1 MTINEKPFISEDG
14 TTDFSVQEVWK
25 GERVYLEGNFTSSDT
40 RLEETVRRY
49 KKSPITTVMPSFKE
63 AKIGAY
69 DDILEPVPKEA
80 EIADITV
87 FEIPRDITK
96 TEIPLFSK
104 SSNATIILKVLDKIL
119 PETSV
124 FPMYSEIGSEVSL
137 YPKVLVMGGNIYGKD
152 GKDRQDDPN
161 MDQSKKD
168 QWWKL
173 YGPLQGPQ
181 TVKTIKLSRQ
191 FGIEPIKQSM
201 SGYPGDLDFYEEYS
215 YRNLVLKNTIAPPWI
230 WCGGI
235 FNPKQMKDKKA
246 EEWLAMIND
255 EVPENTIAFCADEP
269 GGKARYALSIY
280 EASKIIECVKK
291 YAPKLRP
298 MVTALPDKFY
308 CCLGEKAVK
317 ELGIIFAPVQNCD
330 NRPIELYP
338 NGKGSYF
345 SCMAQGN
352 CKSKTD
358 IANVLSRKDEKE
370 NEYPVAV
377 VEGDPIKDFQES
389 IKLAYKNGAE
399 FILYYMLNKRTYRCW
414 DKSWDED
421 GIGIYSE
428 GGNGDGTAMYYD
440 QQTGDPWPSVRM
452 MNWDIAR
459 QSVEKEI
466 LTNR

>member
-1 MTINEKPFISEDG
+1 MTINEEHFISDG
-14 TTDFSVQEVWK
+14 GITDFSVQEVWK
-25 GERVYLEGNFTSSDT
+25 GERVYLKDNFTASDA
-40 RLEETVRRY
+40 RLEETVRKY
-49 KKSPITTVMPSFKE
+49 KKRPIKTVMPSFKE
-63 AKIGAY
+63 AKIGEY

-80 EIADITV
+80 EPADITV

-96 TEIPLFSK
+96 TEISLFSK
-104 SSNATIILKVLDKIL
+104 NSNATMILKVLDKIL

-230 WCGGI
+230 WCGDI
-235 FNPKQMKDKKA
+235 FDPKQMKDKTA
-246 EEWLAMIND
+246 EEWLAIIND
-255 EVPENTIAFCADEP
+255 AAPENTIAFCADEP
-269 GGKARYALSIY
+269 GESGPSIDKATT
-280 EASKIIECVKK
+280 IIEYVKK
-291 YAPKLRP
+291 YAPKLKP
-298 MVTALPDKFY
+298 MVTAVPDKFY
-308 CCLGEKAVK
+308 DRLGEDRVK
-317 ELGIIFAPVQNCD
+317 ELGIIFAPVQNWD
-330 NRPIELYP
+330 NRPIERYP

-345 SCMAQGN
+345 SCMAQRN
-352 CKSKTD
+352 CKKKTN
-358 IANVLSRKDEKE
+358 IKCVSSRKDEE
-370 NEYPVAV
+370 GNEYPVAV

-399 FILYYMLNKRTYRCW
+399 FVFYYMLNKRTYRCW
-414 DKSWDED
+414 DTSWDED

-440 QQTGDPWPSVRM
+440 RQTGDPWPSVRM

>member
-1 MTINEKPFISEDG
+1 MTINENPFISEDG
-14 TTDFSVQEVWK
+14 ITDFSVQEVWK

-63 AKIGAY
+63 AKIGDY
-69 DDILEPVPKEA
+69 DDILEPVLKEA
-80 EIADITV
+80 EIVDITV
-87 FEIPRDITK
+87 FEIPRDLMKIEISLVSRNSNTSIT
-96 TEIPLFSK
+96 
-104 SSNATIILKVLDKIL
+104 LKVLDKIL
-119 PETSV
+119 PERSV
-124 FPMYSEIGSEVSL
+124 FPMYSEIASERCL
-137 YPKVLVMGGNIYGKD
+137 YPTVLAMGGKIEGKD
-152 GKDRQDDPN
+152 DP
-161 MDQSKKD
+161 DQAKKNK
-168 QWWKL
+168 WWDL

-181 TVKTIKLSRQ
+181 TVKTIELARQ
-191 FGIEPIKQSM
+191 FGIEPIKQSI
-201 SGYPGDLDFYEEYS
+201 SGYPGDLDFHEEYS
-215 YRNLVLKNTIAPPWI
+215 YRNLILKNTIAPPWI

-255 EVPENTIAFCADEP
+255 AVPENTIAFCADEP
-269 GGKARYALSIY
+269 GESGPSIY

-298 MVTALPDKFY
+298 MVTAVPDKFY

-317 ELGIIFAPVQNCD
+317 ELGIIFAPVQNWD
-330 NRPIELYP
+330 NRPIDRYP

-345 SCMAQGN
+345 SCMAQRN
-352 CKSKTD
+352 CKNKTN
-358 IANVLSRKDEKE
+358 IKCVSSRKDEE
-370 NEYPVAV
+370 GNEYPVAV

-399 FILYYMLNKRTYRCW
+399 FVLYYMLNKRTYRCW
-414 DKSWDED
+414 DTSWDTD

-440 QQTGDPWPSVRM
+440 KKTGDPWPSVRM

>member
-1 MTINEKPFISEDG
+1 MTINEEPFISDDG
-14 TTDFSVQEVWK
+14 ITDFSVQEVWK
-25 GERVYLEGNFTSSDT
+25 GERVYLEGNFTASDA
-40 RLEETVRRY
+40 RLEETVRKY
-49 KKSPITTVMPSFKE
+49 KTSPITTVIPSFKE
-63 AKIGAY
+63 ANIGAY
-69 DDILEPVPKEA
+69 DDVLEPVPKEA
-80 EIADITV
+80 EIAQITV

-96 TEIPLFSK
+96 TEISLFSK
-104 SSNATIILKVLDKIL
+104 NSNATIVLKVLDNIL
-119 PETSV
+119 PERSV

-137 YPKVLVMGGNIYGKD
+137 YPKVLAMGGKIEEK
-152 GKDRQDDPN
+152 DDP
-161 MDQSKKD
+161 DQAKKD

-173 YGPLQGPQ
+173 YGSLQGPQ
-181 TVKTIKLSRQ
+181 TIKTIKLARQ

-235 FNPKQMKDKKA
+235 FYDQQMKDKKA

-269 GGKARYALSIY
+269 GEGGYYALSVY
-280 EASKIIECVKK
+280 EASKIIEYVKK

-298 MVTALPDKFY
+298 MVTAVPDKFY

-317 ELGIIFAPVQNCD
+317 ELGIIFAPVQNWD
-330 NRPIELYP
+330 NRPIERYP

-345 SCMAQGN
+345 SCMAQRN
-352 CKSKTD
+352 CRNKTNIKS
-358 IANVLSRKDEKE
+358 VSSRKDEE
-370 NEYPVAV
+370 GNEYPVAV

-399 FILYYMLNKRTYRCW
+399 FVLYYMLNKRTYRCW

>member
-1 MTINEKPFISEDG
+1 MPINEEPFISDDDM
-14 TTDFSVQEVWK
+14 TDFSVQEVWK
-25 GERVYLEGNFTSSDT
+25 GERVYLKGNFTSSDA
-40 RLEETVRRY
+40 RLEETVRKY
-49 KKSPITTVMPSFKE
+49 KKSPITTVIPSFKE
-63 AKIGAY
+63 AKIGPY
-69 DDILEPVPKEA
+69 DDILEPVLKEA
-80 EIADITV
+80 EIVDITV

-104 SSNATIILKVLDKIL
+104 NSNATIVLKVLDKIL

-137 YPKVLVMGGNIYGKD
+137 YPKVLAMGGKIEEK
-152 GKDRQDDPN
+152 DDP
-161 MDQSKKD
+161 DQTKFN

-181 TVKTIKLSRQ
+181 TIKTIELARQ
-191 FGIEPIKQSM
+191 FGIEPIKHSL
-201 SGYPGDLDFYEEYS
+201 SHYPGDLDFREKYS

-235 FNPKQMKDKKA
+235 FDPDQMKDKKA

-255 EVPENTIAFCADEP
+255 AVPENTIAFCADEP
-269 GGKARYALSIY
+269 GEGGPSVY
-280 EASKIIECVKK
+280 EASKIIEYVKK

-298 MVTALPDKFY
+298 MVTAVPDKFY

-317 ELGIIFAPVQNCD
+317 ELGIIFAPVQNWD
-330 NRPIELYP
+330 NRPIERYP

-352 CKSKTD
+352 CKSKTN
-358 IANVLSRKDEKE
+358 INCVASRKDEKG

-399 FILYYMLNKRTYRCW
+399 FVFYYMLNKRTYRCW
-414 DKSWDED
+414 DISWGTE

-440 QQTGDPWPSVRM
+440 KKTGDPWPSVRM

-459 QSVEKEI
+459 QAVEKEI